1 MYADISETEYREF
14 GLQIRDLD
22 SVAELEFQIK
32 IPNWDLSFKL
42 GTSDLD
48 EISALNSVA
57 LCPVQVCYAGSA
69 SLLRKDAMSTLTPT
83 NLNKS

>member
-1 MYADISETEYREF
+1 
-14 GLQIRDLD
+14 
-22 SVAELEFQIK
+22 LEFQIK

-83 NLNKS
+83 NLNRKYEREYLKIIKYRELEYQI

>member
-1 MYADISETEYREF
+1 MNRARKLCGYIGNYEYREF

-57 LCPVQVCYAGSA
+57 LCPVQVCYA
-69 SLLRKDAMSTLTPT
+69 STHVCYANVPHPL
-83 NLNKS
+83 